1 MKYFFKW
8 TEGSIF
14 KYTTSIA
21 SSWIWAPA
29 IFISSQQAYANGL
42 AGFLMFF
49 LPNFFTL
56 MLFGYVASYVRQRI
70 EGYTVMDALKSSPVY
85 QQYTHSFFWLYQ
97 YLLLL
102 QPDQSHRLSL
112 SRMTGVSQMQLQLQ
126 SSSFYN
132 LI

>member
-49 LPNFFTL
+49 
-56 MLFGYVASYVRQRI
+56 
-70 EGYTVMDALKSSPVY
+70 
-85 QQYTHSFFWLYQ
+85 
-97 YLLLL
+97 YLIFLL
-102 QPDQSHRLSL
+102 
-112 SRMTGVSQMQLQLQ
+112 
-126 SSSFYN
+126 
-132 LI
+132 